1 MYPITP
7 TRQKAEFQTRLQASA
22 QHPFGDAETGRRA
35 GSKHWKRSPVSTPA
49 VSPKAAI
56 HACAAEGGGSFAAPS
71 GRALSSDREVVESNW
86 PITKSAMRGYLDDL
100 KMQGQGQGS
109 G

>member
-1 MYPITP
+1 M
-7 TRQKAEFQTRLQASA
+7 RQALARLHSA
-22 QHPFGDAETGRRA
+22 RVAQSRRRA
-35 GSKHWKRSPVSTPA
+35 ALPR
-49 VSPKAAI
+49 AAGR
-56 HACAAEGGGSFAAPS
+56 HLPLWGGAPS
-71 GRALSSDREVVESNW
+71 KMVKQRQAAVVAYLRRRNCKVEPSDREVVESNW